1 MTITRRL
8 MLSALPTLALA
19 STTAGAAAAS
29 TVPPAAKRLI
39 VFGDSYSDLDW
50 ATYRMWSERLQARGY
65 AAAVVSFAKAGATA
79 LNYSA
84 NPPARMTF
92 RSQVDRFLAN
102 PDWTNKDVIVVYF
115 GYNDINRYD
124 QAQWLN
130 LEAAKAEYRTQLER
144 LIAAGGTTGSR
155 RIVLTTIHDWGRNPG
170 GLAVHRPR
178 SKEWNRFIRSLVG
191 GRTGVLVGE
200 LWRRF
205 EDVHLRPSAYR
216 LVNVTK
222 PNPIRA
228 ATDYLYADSYHFG
241 PRGQHLIA
249 IEFQAILEQV
259 RASRRR

>member
-1 MTITRRL
+1 MTISRRL
-8 MLSALPTLALA
+8 ILTALPALALLPTA
-19 STTAGAAAAS
+19 ADAAPTTGLA
-29 TVPPAAKRLI
+29 PIAKRLI

-65 AAAVVSFAKAGATA
+65 AGSLVSFAKAGATA
-79 LNYSA
+79 LNYTA

-102 PDWTNKDVIVVYF
+102 PGWTNKDVIVVYL
-115 GYNDINRYD
+115 GYNDVNRYD

-144 LIAAGGTTGSR
+144 LIAAGGTSGSR
-155 RIVLTTIHDWGRNPG
+155 RIVLTTIHDWGRTPG

-178 SKEWNRFIRSLVG
+178 SKKWNRFVRSLVA
-191 GRTGVLVGE
+191 GRSGVLAGE

-205 EDVHLRPSAYR
+205 EDIHLRPSAYR
-216 LVNVTK
+216 LVNVTD
-222 PNPIRA
+222 PDPVRA
-228 ATDYLYADSYHFG
+228 ATDYLYADTYHFG
-241 PRGQHLIA
+241 PRGQNLLA
-249 IEFQAILEQV
+249 AEFQAILMQV